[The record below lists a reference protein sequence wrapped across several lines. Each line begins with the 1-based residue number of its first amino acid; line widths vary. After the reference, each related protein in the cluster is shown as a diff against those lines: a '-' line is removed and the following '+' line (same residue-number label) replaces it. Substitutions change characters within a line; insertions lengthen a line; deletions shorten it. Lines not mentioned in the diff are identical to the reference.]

1 MKPAAAIAGIIATK
15 YQMNVAGVED
25 FVAGLFTGL
34 IHKNDL
40 PLIQKCL
47 QNTGALE
54 AEVTNAL
61 SDISK
66 GTIPDILKGVQEMG
80 QIIKE
85 LPNDLSG
92 CKDVAAD
99 VEKIEAWG
107 AIFSEPV
114 KLIPTLA
121 ENLIHNWG
129 KVAGDVSKVDTD
141 YKSAKYE
148 NVGED
153 VADILIESV
162 GPIGEVLMS
171 LY

>member
-1 MKPAAAIAGIIATK
+1 
-15 YQMNVAGVED
+15 
-25 FVAGLFTGL
+25 
-34 IHKNDL
+34 
-40 PLIQKCL
+40 
-47 QNTGALE
+47 
-54 AEVTNAL
+54 
-61 SDISK
+61 
-66 GTIPDILKGVQEMG
+66 MG